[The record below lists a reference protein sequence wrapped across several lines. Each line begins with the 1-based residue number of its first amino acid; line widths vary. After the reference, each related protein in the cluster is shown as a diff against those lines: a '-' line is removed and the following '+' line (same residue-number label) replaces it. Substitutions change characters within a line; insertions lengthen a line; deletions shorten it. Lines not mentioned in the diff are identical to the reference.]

1 MENLLI
7 SVSVL
12 TPMFFE
18 PYGSISLCTPPS
30 LSPSLPLS
38 LAPSLPGSR
47 LSQVAGPI
55 GRAPAKEK
63 RGDAAKGR
71 SGSGF
76 GGKLR
81 ADGADI
87 FGKVGKG
94 KCAKGNEK
102 KGKWKSKASGGISRP
117 PPSTMGYD
125 NPPPEG

>member
-1 MENLLI
+1 
-7 SVSVL
+7 
-12 TPMFFE
+12 MFFE
-18 PYGSISLCTPPS
+18 PYGSISLCPPPTLS
-30 LSPSLPLS
+30 PSPSLPR
-38 LAPSLPGSR
+38 PR

>member
-1 MENLLI
+1 MENFTF

-12 TPMFFE
+12 THMFFE

-30 LSPSLPLS
+30 LSPS
-38 LAPSLPGSR
+38 PSLPRPR
-47 LSQVAGPI
+47 LFQVAGPI

>member
-1 MENLLI
+1 METNHLSTHTHVLRTLWFY
-7 SVSVL
+7 VSL
-12 TPMFFE
+12 
-18 PYGSISLCTPPS
+18 YPP
-30 LSPSLPLS
+30 LFCLF
-38 LAPSLPGSR
+38 
-47 LSQVAGPI
+47 QVAGPI

-63 RGDAAKGR
+63 RGGAAKGR

-94 KCAKGNEK
+94 KCARGNEK

>member
-1 MENLLI
+1 MKCGDESSQYSHPCSSNPM
-7 SVSVL
+7 VL
-12 TPMFFE
+12 CLFVH
-18 PYGSISLCTPPS
+18 
-30 LSPSLPLS
+30 SPFCLF
-38 LAPSLPGSR
+38 
-47 LSQVAGPI
+47 QVAGPI

-63 RGDAAKGR
+63 RGGAAKGR

-94 KCAKGNEK
+94 KCARGNEK

>member
-1 MENLLI
+1 
-7 SVSVL
+7 
-12 TPMFFE
+12 MFFE

-30 LSPSLPLS
+30 LSPS
-38 LAPSLPGSR
+38 PSLPRPR

-63 RGDAAKGR
+63 RGDAAKGRSGR